1 MGQKTNPNILRL
13 GKINEWKSKYIEK
26 KTTESSPI
34 IFRDLEIRK
43 FLSQFLTKNGLKIQ
57 NCKICYSESSLHV
70 YISYYNSIKPLLIM
84 DKVKIKPKKITS
96 TLFQLKTTKIK
107 KTTTKK
113 QLYIIK
119 TYKKI
124 FSNNLKKRLFKNQY
138 LVDKKTHRLSAIKN
152 FQNYNT
158 KKDYETLN
166 KQNLNLFTSKILKGL
181 SLFTNKK
188 QNIFLNLK
196 QINKET
202 LFLQKVTKTN
212 KSKMLKNLTKLRKF
226 QQNEFFKKGFNLLY
240 NFFTTNWQD
249 PTFLAEFIALFL
261 RKLKRPNFFL
271 RFLKLTLKTLTT
283 EKFAQFE
290 RIQIKVKGRFNGA
303 PRATHKFINIGKN
316 IPALTLN
323 SKIDYGEAAAYTA
336 NGSFGIKI
344 WTYTSIFKS
353 HHV

>member
-1 MGQKTNPNILRL
+1 MGQKINPNILRL

-26 KTTESSPI
+26 KTTESSTI

-43 FLSQFLTKNGLKIQ
+43 FISQLFTKNGLKIQ
-57 NCKICYSESSLHV
+57 NCKIYYSESSLHI
-70 YISYYNSIKPLLIM
+70 YISYYNSTKPSLINN
-84 DKVKIKPKKITS
+84 KVKIKSKKVTS
-96 TLFQLKTTKIK
+96 TLFRRKSTTIK
-107 KTTTKK
+107 KTFTKK

-119 TYKKI
+119 TYKKN
-124 FSNNLKKRLFKNQY
+124 FNKNLKKKLFKNQY
-138 LVDKKTHRLSAIKN
+138 LLDKKTHRLNAIKN
-152 FQNYNT
+152 FQDYT
-158 KKDYETLN
+158 AKKDCRTLN

-196 QINKET
+196 QTNKEM
-202 LFLQKVTKTN
+202 LFLQKAAKIN
-212 KSKMLKNLTKLRKF
+212 KSKMLKNLIKLRKF

-240 NFFTTNWQD
+240 NFIINREN

-261 RKLKRPNFFL
+261 KKLKRPNFFL
-271 RFLKLTLKTLTT
+271 RFLKLTLKALTN
-283 EKFAQFE
+283 EKFSQYE

-316 IPALTLN
+316 IPTLTLN
-323 SKIDYGEAAAYTA
+323 SKINYGETTAYTT
-336 NGSFGIKI
+336 NGSFGVKI
-344 WTYTSIFKS
+344 WTYTSTFKS